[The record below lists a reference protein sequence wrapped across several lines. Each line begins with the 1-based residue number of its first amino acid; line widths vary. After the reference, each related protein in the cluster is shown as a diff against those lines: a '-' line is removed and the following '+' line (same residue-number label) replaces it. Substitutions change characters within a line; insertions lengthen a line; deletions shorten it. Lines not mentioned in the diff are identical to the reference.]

1 MRSNLLA
8 HGLAAAVLA
17 GAVLTSGLVAS
28 PASAAIQA
36 GTLRC
41 NIAPGYGAVIGS
53 QKAVDCT
60 FTPSIPGHVEMYKG
74 LLTRVGLDISQTN
87 AGVLTYAV
95 IEASNSFVPFSLSG
109 GYVGAGAGI
118 TLGQGL
124 GVDALVGGNG
134 NHVALQPVA
143 VSNTSGIGLNAGVGS
158 LTLEPV
164 PMEPRMRVHHHH
176 HHHHA

>member
-1 MRSNLLA
+1 MRSILLA
-8 HGLAAAVLA
+8 HGRAAILV
-17 GAVLTSGLVAS
+17 GAVIAGGLAAS

-60 FTPSIPGHVEMYKG
+60 FTPSSAGPVESYKG
-74 LLTRVGLDISQTN
+74 TLTRLGLDISQTN

-95 IEASNSFVPFSLSG
+95 IEASNTIVPFSLAG

-124 GVDALVGGNG
+124 GVDALLGGNG
-134 NHVALQPVA
+134 NQVALQPVA
-143 VSNTSGIGLNAGVGS
+143 VSTTSGIGVNAGVGS

-164 PMEPRMRVHHHH
+164 AMEPHSRLHHH